1 MRNDSQR
8 TSIKYLTQ
16 YFIKVKE
23 SENLSPG
30 SLRFYKQKLENFVNY
45 CQWVD
50 KTDIFSIDEE
60 MIRDYL
66 LQLKTDHKPGG
77 VHAFFRAVHAFFTW
91 HDTEYE
97 TKDWKNPIRKI
108 KAPKVPEEILDPV
121 SLETVEALLKAC
133 DKTQSGIRDRAIIM
147 LLDNTGLRASEL
159 LMLDLDALD
168 LPLSVLYVEKG
179 KGGYP
184 RAVDFDRDTKRAL
197 KAYLNV
203 RPRCDTNAVFISRYR
218 ERLTYDGLRSV
229 IIYRAKLAGVEPVM
243 LHAFRRKHVLDMY
256 RAGEGELTIQK
267 RIGHRDDKTI
277 RRYVK
282 LSRED
287 LRNSARRTAK
297 NKRKFVID

>member
-8 TSIKYLTQ
+8 TSIRFLAN
-16 YFIKVKE
+16 YFIKVKDA
-23 SENLSPG
+23 ENLASG
-30 SLRFYKQKLENFVNY
+30 SLRFYQQKLENFTRY
-45 CQWVD
+45 CEWMD
-50 KTDIFSIDEE
+50 KTDIFSINEE
-60 MIRDYL
+60 DIRDYL

-91 HDTEYE
+91 FDAEYE
-97 TKDWKNPIRKI
+97 PDNWKNPIRKI
-108 KAPKVPEEILDPV
+108 KAPKVPDEILDPV
-121 SLETVEALLKAC
+121 SAETVTALLKAC
-133 DKTQSGIRDRAIIM
+133 DKTQSGIRDRAMIM

-159 LMLDLDALD
+159 LMLDLVALD
-168 LPLSVLYVEKG
+168 LPLSVLYVEQG

-184 RAVDFDRDTKRAL
+184 RAVDFDRDTKRAI

-203 RPRCDTNAVFISRYR
+203 RPRCDTNAIFISRYR

-229 IIYRAKLAGVEPVM
+229 ITYRAKLAGVKPAM

-267 RIGHRDDKTI
+267 RIGHRDGKTI
-277 RRYVK
+277 HRYIK

-287 LRNSARRTAK
+287 LRNSARRTNK
-297 NKRKFVID
+297 NRH